1 LGEFRTSAEAW
12 ERRIQS
18 GQAMTQ
24 MTTVIGRLDVPLA
37 FKLFGDWT
45 DRIAAGELPFAQPQR
60 PQGIERNVVLTL
72 WDWSR
77 PTAYLHDEISTDRR
91 KPTVNANG
99 KLYGTTEESTDFIPI
114 LDPEHNTATEVK
126 HPVRDPNTPSAKNA
140 PMGPSPYWGE
150 EPIWDAQTSNHNP
163 MMDEKGRVWI
173 TARIRPRAN
182 PDFCKKGS
190 DHPSAKVFPLEE
202 ANRHLSMY
210 DPATGRFTLIST
222 CFQTHHLAFAEDAHN
237 TLWTSTGVV
246 GAGAVGWLDRKMF
259 EETGDEQK
267 SQGWTPLILDTNGNG
282 KRDDYVEPGQP
293 VDPSKDKRVSLSLYS
308 VAVSPRDGSVWGTAL
323 GYPGA
328 VVRVDAGPD
337 PTHTA
342 LTEVYEPPFPGYGPR
357 GGDIDRD
364 GVFWASLASG
374 HLASFDRRKCKTLN
388 GPTATGQHCPEGW
401 TLHPFP
407 GPQFRDVAESGSVEA
422 SYYTWVD
429 QFDTFGLG
437 KNVPIA
443 TGNLNDALLALVD
456 DKFLVFRVPYP
467 IGYFTKWMDGR
478 IDDPNAGWKGKSLWS
493 TYSTRTMFH
502 LETGKGTLPKVVR
515 FQLRPD
521 PLAR

>member
-1 LGEFRTSAEAW
+1 
-12 ERRIQS
+12 
-18 GQAMTQ
+18 

-45 DRIAAGELPFAQPQR
+45 DRIAAGELPFAQPTR

-91 KPTVNANG
+91 KPSVNANG

-114 LDPEHNTATEVK
+114 LDPAHNTATELK
-126 HPVRDPNTPSAKNA
+126 HPVRDPNTPSSKDA

-163 MMDEKGRVWI
+163 MMDEKGHVWI
-173 TARIRPRAN
+173 TARVRAPAN

-190 DHPSAKVFPLEE
+190 DHPSAKVFPLAES
-202 ANRHLSMY
+202 NRHLSMY
-210 DPATGRFTLIST
+210 DPATGKFTLIST
-222 CFQTHHLAFAEDAHN
+222 CFPTHHLAFAEDAHN

-246 GAGAVGWLDRKMF
+246 GPGAVGWLDRKMF
-259 EETGDEQK
+259 EETGDEEK

-293 VDPSKDKRVSLSLYS
+293 VDPTKDKRVALSLYS
-308 VAVSPRDGSVWGTAL
+308 VAVNPLDGSVWGTAL

-328 VVRVDAGPD
+328 VVRLDPGAD

-342 LTEVYEPPFPGYGPR
+342 LAEVYEPPFPGYGPR
-357 GGDIDRD
+357 GGDIDRN

-374 HLASFDRRKCKTLN
+374 HLASFDRSKCKTLN
-388 GPTATGQHCPEGW
+388 GPTATGKHCPEGW
-401 TLHPFP
+401 TLHSFP
-407 GPQFRDVAESGSVEA
+407 GPSSGTSPIPEA
-422 SYYTWVD
+422 SRPATIRGSTSSTRSAWVR
-429 QFDTFGLG
+429 TCRS
-437 KNVPIA
+437 PPA
-443 TGNLNDALLALVD
+443 TSTM
-456 DKFLVFRVPYP
+456 RC
-467 IGYFTKWMDGR
+467 WR
-478 IDDPNAGWKGKSLWS
+478 WS
-493 TYSTRTMFH
+493 TTSSWSFACRIQSAISPNGWTGASTIPTPA
-502 LETGKGTLPKVVR
+502 GKGNRCGRHIRRERCSTS
-515 FQLRPD
+515 RP
-521 PLAR
+521 ARERCRRS